1 MRVLQN
7 QPHSITGRHRLSKV
21 YWFSPGKTSSSCT
34 SLKAYISVFRSG
46 VNCLVKLVILTK
58 ILETKVLVLYVTS
71 LTSIACNPCLT
82 NAFDRYLVTYSP
94 SAENIDPK
102 KMVIIWDIRT
112 GLEKRSF
119 SIDGTTVWPIFRW
132 SKDDK
137 YFARI
142 GQDVLSVYETP
153 VSVCGLYSR
162 LSGNKGL
169 WRMLVFG
176 CKTFVYSNC
185 APIWTNW
192 DWTVFGLSTCSY

>member
-1 MRVLQN
+1 
-7 QPHSITGRHRLSKV
+7 
-21 YWFSPGKTSSSCT
+21 
-34 SLKAYISVFRSG
+34 
-46 VNCLVKLVILTK
+46 
-58 ILETKVLVLYVTS
+58 
-71 LTSIACNPCLT
+71 
-82 NAFDRYLVTYSP
+82 VTYSP

-153 VSVCGLYSR
+153 VSSPDDVVIVIIVIVQGRVS
-162 LSGNKGL
+162 STP
-169 WRMLVFG
+169 WRVSPSDLGFLH
-176 CKTFVYSNC
+176 TLFLPHPT
-185 APIWTNW
+185 APRPKPTRQEP
-192 DWTVFGLSTCSY
+192 